1 MPILRFS
8 TVGKTTEETAEA
20 FAQLQEEAKQGKG
33 FLVME
38 LEQQPRN
45 PKQQPPEPSKQA
57 EPLEPEADLD
67 EAQLEQQRQE
77 AEAARKE
84 RERKKAVQAK
94 AFQLAESI
102 KKLREAKAKQ

>member
-1 MPILRFS
+1 
-8 TVGKTTEETAEA
+8 
-20 FAQLQEEAKQGKG
+20 
-33 FLVME
+33 ME
-38 LEQQPRN
+38 LEQQ
-45 PKQQPPEPSKQA
+45 QPAQA
-57 EPLEPEADLD
+57 PNRTKKGAAPEPLEPEADLD